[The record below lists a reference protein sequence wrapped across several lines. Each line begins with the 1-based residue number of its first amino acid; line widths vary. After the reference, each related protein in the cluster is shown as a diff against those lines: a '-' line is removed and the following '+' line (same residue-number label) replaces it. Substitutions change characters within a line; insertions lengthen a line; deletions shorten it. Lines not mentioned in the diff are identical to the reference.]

1 MEKKI
6 PSQLNGWVNDKEYAD
21 YNDVV
26 SCFGTIVMELN
37 DDDYQGDE
45 RYLLEKNGKY
55 GYTIIGFGSCSG
67 CDWLQGCST
76 KEEKIDLI
84 LEIERDIKWFK
95 SLDDIKKYFK
105 EKDWELEY
113 SWHQK
118 ETKEFINKV
127 LNFN

>member
-1 MEKKI
+1 MENKI
-6 PSQLNGWVNDKEYAD
+6 PSQLNGWVNGEEYGD
-21 YNDVV
+21 YNGVV
-26 SCFGTIVMELN
+26 SCFGTVVMELH
-37 DDDYQGDE
+37 DHDYQGDE

-84 LEIERDIKWFK
+84 LEIERDIKWFE

-105 EKDWELEY
+105 GKDWELEY

>member
-6 PSQLNGWVNDKEYAD
+6 PSQLNGWVNGKEYAD
-21 YNDVV
+21 YDDVV
-26 SCFGTIVMELN
+26 SCFGTIVMELR

-84 LEIERDIKWFK
+84 LEIERDIKWFE

>member
-6 PSQLNGWVNDKEYAD
+6 PSQLNGWVNGKEYAD